1 MQAFIRRTRCGIF
14 LGSALLILV
23 SDAQAQTAVADNVR
37 ERLANA
43 VQKLQTACGEDIGKF
58 CGTVTPGEGRL
69 IFCMMAHEDKISTK
83 CDYALYNASR
93 NLGRA
98 LNMIEQAADVCWPDI
113 EKNCADIP
121 EGGGRIAQ
129 CLMRKKSTLGQ
140 DCQTALDQI
149 PATRQ

>member
-1 MQAFIRRTRCGIF
+1 MRLPLKLFVSVAAF
-14 LGSALLILV
+14 LAVAL
-23 SDAQAQTAVADNVR
+23 SAQAQTPVAENIRARLEAAVK
-37 ERLANA
+37 
-43 VQKLQTACGEDIGKF
+43 KLQDACGPDVSKF
-58 CGTVTPGEGRL
+58 CSMVTPGEGRL

-83 CDYALYNASR
+83 CDYALYSASR

-113 EKNCADIP
+113 EKYCADIP

-129 CLMRKKSTLGQ
+129 CLLTKKSTLGQ

-149 PATRQ
+149 PSTKQ